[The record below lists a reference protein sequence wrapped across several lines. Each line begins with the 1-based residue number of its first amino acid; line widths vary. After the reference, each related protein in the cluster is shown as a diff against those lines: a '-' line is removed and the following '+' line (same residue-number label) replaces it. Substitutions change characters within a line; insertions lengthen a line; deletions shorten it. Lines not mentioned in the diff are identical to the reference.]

1 MANQM
6 FSTINKPLKLDSDFQ
21 GYFLLSGSI
30 CDETVLPVMDWI
42 LQANIACEA
51 QPDLLN
57 LLITS
62 GGGEMASGLALID
75 MIRGSSI
82 PIRTIGMG
90 EIASAALMILMSGAP
105 GLRIITPNTLVMSHQ
120 FSWQS
125 TGKQHELEASSK
137 AFNITTKMM
146 MNHYK
151 KCTGLDENTIRKI
164 LLPPSDVYMDAKTA
178 LKYKLCDKV
187 SGLE

>member
-1 MANQM
+1 MYRQM
-6 FSTINKPLKLDSDFQ
+6 FSKINKSLKLDSDFQ
-21 GYFLLSGSI
+21 GYFLLSGTI
-30 CDETVLPVMDWI
+30 CDETVLPVQDWI
-42 LQANIACEA
+42 LQTNIGCEA

-75 MIRGSSI
+75 MIQGSSI
-82 PIRTIGMG
+82 PVRTIGMG
-90 EIASAALMILMSGAP
+90 EIASAALMILMAGAP
-105 GLRIITPNTLVMSHQ
+105 GMRILTPNTLVMSHQ
-120 FSWQS
+120 FSWMS
-125 TGKQHELEASSK
+125 NGKEHELEASAK

-151 KCTGLDENTIRKI
+151 RCTGLDEKTIRQI

-187 SGLE
+187 CGLD